1 MSVVLTGT
9 ESTVV
14 EDHCSSNLKVCFS
27 LLPGND
33 CVRLF
38 FRRRKWGGERRLYY
52 FQLKE
57 SWGLLRLY
65 PEGVAAQLS
74 YLKYMHTVNM
84 HK

>member
-1 MSVVLTGT
+1 MIVL
-9 ESTVV
+9 
-14 EDHCSSNLKVCFS
+14 DCF
-27 LLPGND
+27 LGGGN
-33 CVRLF
+33 
-38 FRRRKWGGERRLYY
+38 GAGERRLYY

>member
-38 FRRRKWGGERRLYY
+38 FRRRKWGRREETILLSAEGILGIVETISRRSCSTVKL
-52 FQLKE
+52 LKIHAY
-57 SWGLLRLY
+57 SKH
-65 PEGVAAQLS
+65 A
-74 YLKYMHTVNM
+74 
-84 HK
+84 